1 MGTFISANLYEDYL
15 GESMLM
21 EWTHLFL
28 KIWIFLQLSF
38 LFFKKQ
44 TKNKQL
50 EKKSLK
56 KLNDDLK
63 WLLSL
68 SSHSCQEK
76 KFKHP
81 KTRGPNSCV
90 SCS

>member
-1 MGTFISANLYEDYL
+1 
-15 GESMLM
+15 MLM

-38 LFFKKQ
+38 LFFKK
-44 TKNKQL
+44 KKKKRKL

-68 SSHSCQEK
+68 FTLMSREK
-76 KFKHP
+76 
-81 KTRGPNSCV
+81 V
-90 SCS
+90 

>member
-38 LFFKKQ
+38 LFFKKKTKKQ
-44 TKNKQL
+44 TAR
-50 EKKSLK
+50 KKIFK
-56 KLNDDLK
+56 KI
-63 WLLSL
+63 
-68 SSHSCQEK
+68 E
-76 KFKHP
+76 
-81 KTRGPNSCV
+81 
-90 SCS
+90 

>member
-1 MGTFISANLYEDYL
+1 MDFSTAFS
-15 GESMLM
+15 
-21 EWTHLFL
+21 
-28 KIWIFLQLSF
+28 
-38 LFFKKQ
+38 FKK
-44 TKNKQL
+44 TKKKL
-50 EKKSLK
+50 EKLEKNLLK

>member
-28 KIWIFLQLSF
+28 KIWIFLQLF
-38 LFFKKQ
+38 LLKKQ
-44 TKNKQL
+44 KKPKKL

-56 KLNDDLK
+56 KI
-63 WLLSL
+63 
-68 SSHSCQEK
+68 E
-76 KFKHP
+76 
-81 KTRGPNSCV
+81 
-90 SCS
+90 